1 MNAIPSSINKSL
13 SLARKENKNAFI
25 VVVSF
30 HLFFFFFV
38 VVVGNSAQHSV
49 SEPVPAHR
57 CRARRPRPKT
67 RSKRP
72 FSLSPRPAP
81 PPSGPTGA
89 FPFPPPF
96 FPPAPAPTAPRIP
109 AHVRED
115 RPPRFPPR
123 ARIAPP
129 SPEPSQREETVPR
142 SGAAYRGATPR
153 GARGST
159 TRCRGRQRRG
169 TPGSRPAAPQS
180 CGAKRTPLVSTARP
194 RHASVPPP
202 AAPSAGP
209 LPALKESSHPVTIIR
224 FQSERVC
231 RGRAQHSAAPAAC
244 SALLRA
250 PVACTSGEGNTK
262 LFPSEILQTSSTKMY
277 CNSRKSVH
285 AIMNSVF
292 LLNPSAQSPNQIIV
306 IMALQFCWED
316 LSGPSQPLKKTI
328 FQRDRCPVCRNR
340 AWPRASS
347 MSGKQNPTPVPK
359 AGDPEVWECPVVQAR
374 LCQQATP
381 QHQPRQLSQQS
392 QSHPKSGAPEV
403 ECK

>member
-1 MNAIPSSINKSL
+1 M
-13 SLARKENKNAFI
+13 ARKENKNAFI

-30 HLFFFFFV
+30 HLFFFFFVV

-96 FPPAPAPTAPRIP
+96 SPPAPAPTAPRIP

-129 SPEPSQREETVPR
+129 SPEPSQQEETVPR

-169 TPGSRPAAPQS
+169 TPGSRPSAPQS
-180 CGAKRTPLVSTARP
+180 CRAKRTPLVSTARP

-262 LFPSEILQTSSTKMY
+262 LFPSEILQTSSTKTY

-292 LLNPSAQSPNQIIV
+292 LLNPSAVPKPNHCNYGTSVLLGRSVRSFTASQKDHLPERQMSCLQEQSLAPGLFHVRKAKSHPSAQSWGPRGLGV
-306 IMALQFCWED
+306 PCGAGQALPAGHSTAPTQTAQPAEPV
-316 LSGPSQPLKKTI
+316 PSQIWGT
-328 FQRDRCPVCRNR
+328 
-340 AWPRASS
+340 
-347 MSGKQNPTPVPK
+347 
-359 AGDPEVWECPVVQAR
+359 
-374 LCQQATP
+374 
-381 QHQPRQLSQQS
+381 
-392 QSHPKSGAPEV
+392 
-403 ECK
+403 